1 VAAMRI
7 KNIRTDRV
15 MKSLTGLKI
24 SEFKD
29 LSVKFEEI
37 LNEKPKKGRKRAIGG
52 GRKHSLDGAIEKLF
66 FILMYIKCYA
76 TFDVLGFIYDVH
88 RGQPCR
94 WVAELLPKLEQVLD
108 KEVVL
113 PERKIQ
119 SVEEFQRLFPEIRQ
133 LFIDGTE
140 RPTRRSKNN
149 EQQKADYSGKK
160 KRHTKKNL
168 IASTKEK
175 KILVLSPTVGG
186 SNHDYTEFKE
196 SNLGNNLPPKVEAI
210 VDLGFQ
216 GIEKDYPDL
225 KVSIPDKKPK
235 GKELSTFQKLV
246 NKTISSVR
254 VVAEHA
260 IGGVKRFGSVVQV
273 YRNRRPDMDDKLM
286 LIACGLWNFHLNAI
300 A

>member
-1 VAAMRI
+1 MKINNI
-7 KNIRTDRV
+7 KSDRT

-24 SEFKD
+24 SEFKE
-29 LSVKFEEI
+29 LSEKLAEI
-37 LNEKPKKGRKRAIGG
+37 INEKPKKLRKRAIGG
-52 GRKHSLDGAIEKLF
+52 GRKHSLNGAIEKLF
-66 FILMYIKCYA
+66 FILLYIKCYP
-76 TFDVLGFIYDVH
+76 TFEVIGFFYDVS
-88 RGQPCR
+88 RTQTCR
-94 WVAELLPKLEQVLD
+94 WVGKLLPKLEEVLG

-119 SVEEFQRLFPEIRQ
+119 SVEEFQRLFPEVRQ
-133 LFIDGTE
+133 VFIDGTE
-140 RPTRRSKNN
+140 RPTRRAKNN
-149 EQQKADYSGKK
+149 KLQKNDYSGKK

-175 KILVLSPTVGG
+175 EILILSPTVGG
-186 SNHDYTEFKE
+186 SKHDYAEFKE
-196 SNLGNNLPPKVEAI
+196 SDLGNKLPPKVEAI

-216 GIEKDYPDL
+216 GIEKDYPGL
-225 KVSIPDKKPK
+225 KVSIPDKKQK

-273 YRNRRPDMDDKLM
+273 YRNRKPNMDDKLM
-286 LIACGLWNFHLNAI
+286 LIACGLWNFHLKAI